1 MKLKLNRHFWMLRLC
16 LWLIGFFSLQA
27 CKVFKDGTA
36 KEDYPKTYRLTVMAL
51 PYEESTL
58 ISVLAETG
66 LSPELVSR
74 LDYNV
79 ITGSPELFIVKVHLH
94 SESEWRIVQSK
105 LMGSGICLSKMS
117 IELE

>member
-1 MKLKLNRHFWMLRLC
+1 MLRLC

-36 KEDYPKTYRLTVMAL
+36 KQDNSKTYRLTVIAL

-58 ISVLAETG
+58 ISALAETG
-66 LSPELVSR
+66 LSPELVSG
-74 LDYNV
+74 LAYNA
-79 ITGSPELFIVKVHLH
+79 ITGRPELFIIKVHLH
-94 SESEWRIVQSK
+94 SESEWKIVQSK
-105 LMGSGICLSKMS
+105 LMGSGICQGKMS